1 MFLLS
6 RYLRAGI
13 YALALVRVMDYVP
26 LKRVKAVWEKL
37 YTKGLSPNLN
47 PKKLSAVLREVGLD
61 REGQKAVFNQLMK
74 GESFVYDLSVVF
86 TRSAINFAEVGY
98 TKDKIHIPQINIA
111 LLYSSDGLPAKGFT
125 RFSQRYNFN
134 LQ

>member
-1 MFLLS
+1 M
-6 RYLRAGI
+6 
-13 YALALVRVMDYVP
+13 VRVMDYVP

-37 YTKGLSPNLN
+37 YMKGLSPNLN

-61 REGQKAVFNQLMK
+61 REGQNALFNQLMK
-74 GESFVYDLSVVF
+74 GEVYDLSVVF
-86 TRSAINFAEVGY
+86 TRSAINFAEVGVQQGQD
-98 TKDKIHIPQINIA
+98 THPPDQQ